1 MKWSFVYNR
10 RVYRNII
17 VKSVIALLTIV
28 FLFSAFQSVRLI
40 LQDARQGNLYAA
52 DSEPARFHFMVILPT
67 IEDEFFQQMWG
78 GIQAAANEMNVGVEL
93 QVPRSTLELR
103 SGTAELLEI
112 ARLSQ
117 VDGVAL
123 YVTNEEELKPIINR
137 TVVSGIPIITLESDA
152 PMSRRSGF
160 VGSNSFKLGQ
170 DIGRLM
176 QAAQP
181 GNVKAAL
188 LKNEYFSERAS
199 QWSIIQ
205 YGILTSLSSGE
216 DDEIITE
223 RVTQIGV
230 LSSEEKTR
238 QILYLYPEVN
248 VIFCTS
254 LVDTISAAN
263 VVSEFRKAG
272 EVKIIGYGY
281 NQEIERGLDAGY
293 IYGTL
298 IRDPEA
304 IGRRGMEALVGLN
317 TNQYVPSF
325 IYTPST
331 VRTGEQP

>member
-1 MKWSFVYNR
+1 MYNTAVFR
-10 RVYRNII
+10 KLF
-17 VKSVIALLTIV
+17 VKSVVALLTIV

-40 LQDARQGNLYAA
+40 LKDARQGNLYLSQ
-52 DSEPARFHFMVILPT
+52 SEPARFHFMVILPT
-67 IEDEFFQQMWG
+67 VEDEFFQQMWE
-78 GIQAAANEMNVGVEL
+78 GIQTAAEEMNVGVEL
-93 QVPRSTLELR
+93 QVPRNTLELR

-117 VDGVAL
+117 VDGIAL

-137 TVVSGIPIITLESDA
+137 TVLSGIPIITLESDA

-160 VGSNSFKLGQ
+160 IGSNSFKLGQ
-170 DIGRLM
+170 EIGRLM
-176 QAAQP
+176 QEAQP
-181 GNVKAAL
+181 NGAKAAL

-216 DDEIITE
+216 NHEIITE
-223 RVTQIGV
+223 RRTQIGV

-238 QILYLYPEVN
+238 QILYLNPEVN

-254 LVDTISAAN
+254 VVDTISAAN

-272 EVKIIGYGY
+272 EIKIIGYGY
-281 NQEIERGLDAGY
+281 NEEIERGLEAGY

-298 IRDPEA
+298 IRDPET
-304 IGRRGMEALVGLN
+304 IGKRGIDALVGLN
-317 TNQYVPSF
+317 TNQYVPAF
-325 IYTPST
+325 IYTPSE
-331 VRTGEQP
+331 VRTEDSQ